1 MTSTEIRNLLGA
13 MLFSGDEVQKRVGVL
28 SGGERA
34 RLALAKVIARRNN
47 CLLLD
52 EPTNNLDIVAKETL
66 LEALRRFPGTV
77 IIVSH
82 DRHILNQL
90 VTQVI
95 EVGHG
100 HAVRYLGNYDDYL
113 VKKAAEESRAAQG
126 AAAAAR
132 NESARSRLTQVGSSV
147 APERAANGVAPAGA
161 GTANGVAAR
170 ATAPHSTTQ
179 PAASSSAQR
188 NGRGKPAVALD
199 REAERRRSQN
209 ARKRA
214 EIEAVIG
221 NKETERAALAIE
233 MSDPDFYLT
242 RKDAK
247 DMIARYELLG
257 REVDRLYED
266 LVGLEDAGAPPSGSA
281 PR

>member
-1 MTSTEIRNLLGA
+1 M
-13 MLFSGDEVQKRVGVL
+13 L

-126 AAAAAR
+126 AAVSAR

-147 APERAANGVAPAGA
+147 APDRPVNGAAPADA
-161 GTANGVAAR
+161 ATANGSAASAITPPR
-170 ATAPHSTTQ
+170 STTQ
-179 PAASSSAQR
+179 PAASSNAQR

-221 NKETERAALAIE
+221 TKETERAALAIE

-247 DMIARYELLG
+247 EMIARYELLG
-257 REVDRLYED
+257 REVDKLYED
-266 LVGLEDAGAPPSGSA
+266 LVGLEDAGAPPPGSA
-281 PR
+281 AR